1 MKTRRHPV
9 HPAGIPGLRALVL
22 LLLLG
27 GFGLQTAWAAGGT
40 AAGEWKSK
48 ALGRSVPYVV
58 HRPEKAAAKMPAVV
72 YLTHLPTPRIG
83 GESDKNLIQGF
94 LKDGMMVFAVDYQND
109 PKAAAPE
116 LLLDIDDWYGFLFK
130 TRAYPVD
137 PDWIYILPAGY
148 TMDRKVRICEVQGKM
163 ARMDVFYPSR
173 PARPVPLVLQISST
187 KDHGKWINLRACYLY
202 GLLTAGHAGAVMQ
215 WNGGDKV
222 SPRGTVFPEKHA
234 ARLFRAR
241 ADHWGLSGKLGVT
254 GHSKGSS
261 RAAVAALVNETDCEA
276 NLGPHAKQSS
286 RFQAALMSAG
296 QHDKAH
302 LIEDGFLDQIG
313 ERKRKAIL
321 ASRGK
326 NPKEDDE
333 GKSAIDYASKGDP
346 PVFLSTG
353 GKDKPFR
360 VAQMKRLAAKCKEVG
375 ILHKFVLD
383 PELEHAYNP
392 KPAVIREI
400 FAYFDKQ
407 LK

>member
-1 MKTRRHPV
+1 M
-9 HPAGIPGLRALVL
+9 LLL

-27 GFGLQTAWAAGGT
+27 DCGLQTTSAATGS
-40 AAGEWKSK
+40 AAAKWKSK

-58 HRPEKAAAKMPAVV
+58 HRPAKPLAKMPAVV

-94 LKDGMMVFAVDYQND
+94 LKGGMMVFAVDYQND
-109 PKAAAPE
+109 PKAAAPK
-116 LLLDIDDWYGFLFK
+116 LLLDIDDWYGFLSK
-130 TRAYPVD
+130 TKKYPVD

-148 TMDRKVRICEVQGKM
+148 AIDRKVRICEVQGKM
-163 ARMDVFYPSR
+163 TCMDVFYPSR

-202 GLLTAGHAGAVMQ
+202 GLLTAGYAGAVMQ
-215 WNGGDKV
+215 WNGGEKV
-222 SPRGTVFPEKHA
+222 SPRGKVFPEKQA
-234 ARLFRAR
+234 ARLLRAR

-276 NLGPHAKQSS
+276 DRGPHAEQSS

-313 ERKRKAIL
+313 SRKRKAIL
-321 ASRGK
+321 ASRKRKSGV
-326 NPKEDDE
+326 DE
-333 GKSAIDYASKGDP
+333 GGKSSCDYVSKDDP
-346 PVFLSTG
+346 SVFLSVG
-353 GKDKPFR
+353 GRDKPFR
-360 VAQMKRLAAKCKEVG
+360 VAQMKRLAAKCKKAG
-375 ILHKFVLD
+375 ILYRFVLD
-383 PELEHAYNP
+383 PDLGHAYNP

-400 FAYFDKQ
+400 FAYFDKK

>member
-1 MKTRRHPV
+1 
-9 HPAGIPGLRALVL
+9 
-22 LLLLG
+22 
-27 GFGLQTAWAAGGT
+27 
-40 AAGEWKSK
+40 
-48 ALGRSVPYVV
+48 
-58 HRPEKAAAKMPAVV
+58 MPAVV

-187 KDHGKWINLRACYLY
+187 KDHGKWINLRACYMY
-202 GLLTAGHAGAVMQ
+202 GLLTGGYAGAVMQ
-215 WNGGDKV
+215 WNGGQRV
-222 SPRGTVFPEKHA
+222 SPRGKVFPEKQA
-234 ARLFRAR
+234 ARLLRAR
-241 ADHWGLSGKLGVT
+241 ADRWGLSGKLGVT

-261 RAAVAALVNETDCEA
+261 RAAVAALINETNCEA
-276 NLGPHAKQSS
+276 HLGPHAKQSS

-302 LIEDGFLDQIG
+302 LFEDGFLDQVG
-313 ERKRKAIL
+313 SRKRKAIL

-326 NPKEDDE
+326 KSGEDE
-333 GKSAIDYASKGDP
+333 RGKSPCDYASKDDP
-346 PVFLSTG
+346 PVFLSVG
-353 GKDKPFR
+353 GRDKGFR
-360 VAQMKRLAAKCKEVG
+360 VAQMKRLAAQCKKAG
-375 ILHKFVLD
+375 ILYKFVLD
-383 PELEHAYNP
+383 PDLGHAYNP